1 MNSTNGT
8 NRTNETNRTN
18 RTNNDEYTPIYKEI
32 GFKSLTTHETK
43 RYMINMNWI
52 CNSFYDYVI
61 EKIRRDFEIPDT
73 DNVELID
80 VNQPY
85 QQGNAS
91 NWGHPITWQVFD
103 PLNQTKLITYF
114 NGNVNQCAFYI
125 KHTIHLPQLH
135 EPESTSNA
143 VAVAAA
149 TAEVNDYTCVIC
161 WTNPRIMVFTP
172 CNHLCSCESCGRHSS
187 ITDCPICRT
196 PIDSRIRI
204 YY

>member
-1 MNSTNGT
+1 MNVTNV
-8 NRTNETNRTN
+8 TNETYDGIRPT
-18 RTNNDEYTPIYKEI
+18 IYKEV

-43 RYMINMNWI
+43 QYMINMNMV
-52 CNSFYDYVI
+52 CNHFYDDII

-85 QQGNAS
+85 RQGNAS
-91 NWGHPITWQVFD
+91 DWGHPITWQVFD

-125 KHTIHLPQLH
+125 KHTINL
-135 EPESTSNA
+135 PESTTT
-143 VAVAAA
+143 VAAA
-149 TAEVNDYTCVIC
+149 TTTTEINDYTCVIC

-196 PIDSRIRI
+196 PIDSRMRI